1 MTEKTSFHAVGLQIQ
16 NSTKDP
22 SAYDLLILATI
33 PGLSYRHYK
42 VRRTRGDQADTHTT
56 PMAST
61 LKYSL
66 KLRNQTSQ
74 GGRFLMPVTNDCY
87 TLLFDQETNMLHSI
101 QER

>member
-1 MTEKTSFHAVGLQIQ
+1 MQIQ

-42 VRRTRGDQADTHTT
+42 VRHTRGDQADTGKHAT

-66 KLRNQTSQ
+66 KLRNKTSQ
-74 GGRFLMPVTNDCY
+74 GGRFLVPVTNDCY
-87 TLLFDQETNMLHSI
+87 TLLFDQETNLLHSI

>member
-1 MTEKTSFHAVGLQIQ
+1 MQIQ

-42 VRRTRGDQADTHTT
+42 VRCTHGGLADIGKHAA

-74 GGRFLMPVTNDCY
+74 GGRFLVPVTNDCY
-87 TLLFDQETNMLHSI
+87 TLLFDQETNLLHSI